1 MFDKDG
7 TGCVTENEIKI
18 YTKGLIS
25 EEEVKEFWKEAD
37 YDE

>member
-1 MFDKDG
+1 M
-7 TGCVTENEIKI
+7 TENEIKI